1 MRRTVIAF
9 IILILSVGMG
19 IFSFIFVKNTC
30 NEAITGIEEIMQSA
44 VTENREEV
52 NQISVQTNREW
63 KEKVFL
69 LNILIGKADTGEV
82 EKLLNKI
89 VFFAERADYES
100 VISNAEDCKE
110 ELAYI
115 IESNEPKLSTV
126 F

>member
-69 LNILIGKADTGEV
+69 LNILIGRADTGEV

>member
-9 IILILSVGMG
+9 TILILSVGMG

-69 LNILIGKADTGEV
+69 LNILIGRADTGEV

>member
-30 NEAITGIEEIMQSA
+30 NEVITGIEEIMQSA

-69 LNILIGKADTGEV
+69 LNILIGRADTGEV